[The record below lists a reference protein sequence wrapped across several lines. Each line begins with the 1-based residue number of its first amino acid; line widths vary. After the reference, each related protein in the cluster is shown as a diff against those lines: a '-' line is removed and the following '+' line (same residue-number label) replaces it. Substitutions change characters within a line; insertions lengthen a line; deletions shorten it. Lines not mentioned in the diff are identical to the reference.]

1 MCARSPEGT
10 RTQFLI
16 SKRLRIQDASLSCPP
31 PQKTEG
37 RTKSLNMKCRVPG
50 TGSKS
55 SRNRGLPVEVPM
67 PTIGAAV
74 NEVTKNRFESVASA
88 RGMTASRL
96 AASLIN
102 DFLKQGQADIEPD
115 REATLAPSKVV
126 DGRHGVRS
134 EQVYVRL
141 DPYYF
146 EELGRLARERDWYR
160 GTYLANL
167 FHAHADRR
175 PVLCQAEINAVRQVA
190 RQLADMGRNIN
201 QIAKKLN
208 ASPGS
213 APLALG
219 ADFELVRML
228 VEIETTTVKDLI
240 RANLRGW
247 GVSDGQA

>member
-1 MCARSPEGT
+1 
-10 RTQFLI
+10 
-16 SKRLRIQDASLSCPP
+16 
-31 PQKTEG
+31 
-37 RTKSLNMKCRVPG
+37 
-50 TGSKS
+50 
-55 SRNRGLPVEVPM
+55 M

-74 NEVTKNRFESVASA
+74 NEVTKDRFESVARA
-88 RGMTASRL
+88 RGTTASRL

-102 DFLKQGQADIEPD
+102 EFLKKGQGHGKPD
-115 REATLAPSKVV
+115 HGAALVPSDAV
-126 DGRHGVRS
+126 DVCRGART

-146 EELGRLARERDWYR
+146 EELGRLARERGWYR

-167 FHAHADRR
+167 FHAHSDRG
-175 PVLCQAEINAVRQVA
+175 PVLCEAEINAVRQVA

-213 APLALG
+213 VHPALG

-228 VEIETTTVKDLI
+228 IEIEATTVKALL

-247 GVSDGQA
+247 GVSDGKA

>member
-1 MCARSPEGT
+1 
-10 RTQFLI
+10 
-16 SKRLRIQDASLSCPP
+16 
-31 PQKTEG
+31 
-37 RTKSLNMKCRVPG
+37 
-50 TGSKS
+50 
-55 SRNRGLPVEVPM
+55 M

-74 NEVTKNRFESVASA
+74 NEVTKDRFESAANA
-88 RGMTASRL
+88 RGTTASRL

-102 DFLKQGQADIEPD
+102 DFLTQGQVDVVPG
-115 REATLAPSKVV
+115 RGATLVPSETM
-126 DGRHGVRS
+126 DARHGART

-175 PVLCQAEINAVRQVA
+175 PVLCEAEINAVRQVA

-208 ASPGS
+208 ASPES
-213 APLALG
+213 AYLAMG

-228 VEIETTTVKDLI
+228 IEIETTTVKDLI

-247 GVSDGQA
+247 GVIDGQA